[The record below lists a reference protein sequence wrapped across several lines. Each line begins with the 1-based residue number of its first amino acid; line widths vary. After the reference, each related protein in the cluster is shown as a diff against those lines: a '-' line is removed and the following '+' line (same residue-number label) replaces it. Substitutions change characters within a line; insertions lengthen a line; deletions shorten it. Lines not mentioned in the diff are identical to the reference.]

1 LSRNSN
7 YKKKI
12 TWFDCEPEI
21 TTAVV
26 EYIGEYTT
34 NGVHANAKATTDPYR
49 QLTSQ
54 HKDISRQGL
63 QHGKAP
69 REIRKD
75 VNLETLDDI
84 IDHRITQNAKY
95 NNDKKSRPANIP
107 RQIIVDDILSVLSMF
122 SNSNFIKEVITTSH
136 SKTPSITLY
145 TDVQMSLLKNAIG
158 TGHVILIGRIF
169 NVRSCFLTPLCFQ
182 SRNLTS
188 RNIYVSPVMLGP
200 MFLHWNG
207 YFDSYYKFTSHLQAK
222 LADTDQSNFIFG
234 SDEESASLKTM
245 ALSFPHATRLLCTK
259 HLKDNAA
266 DNLRKSLPQPEV
278 TIILD
283 RLFGADG
290 ILSSRDEL
298 TFDKIGSE
306 LTDRYDIPYLTECAT
321 ICF

>member
-63 QHGKAP
+63 QHGKSP

-169 NVRSCFLTPLCFQ
+169 NVRSFFLTPLCFQ

-306 LTDRYDIPYLTECAT
+306 LTDRYDIPY
-321 ICF
+321 

>member
-63 QHGKAP
+63 QHGKSP